1 MTPGRSGAAFTLIM
15 ITFIGV
21 SLFVGLTAWRG
32 GSVQLSIFQNVFI
45 SETVVLLPGLI
56 IATVC
61 GSEVG
66 EIFRFKKIKPGTAL
80 LTIVFM
86 LMIEPLVTAVNAFSL
101 LFSKNAAADLADM
114 YLSENISLF
123 YVLMVIGVMGPIAE
137 ELTFRGV
144 IYAGLRKSGRLFP
157 AILLQAFL
165 FGLMHLN
172 LNQFCYS
179 FLLGIAFGILDEV
192 TLSLWPGII
201 GHVMINSGSVCGA
214 FAMEKYMPDVS
225 DVELTK
231 AEIISA
237 VTVNGALALI
247 CTTIAVFV
255 LFVIAG
261 RETGGKFRLQR
272 IFKSREIRI
281 INGNG
286 DTQIL
291 KRPHVITVPVLI
303 GIAIA
308 VTEMVLSMVLQL

>member
-1 MTPGRSGAAFTLIM
+1 MTPGRSGAAFTLTM
-15 ITFIGV
+15 FCFLGV
-21 SLFVGLTAWRG
+21 SLFIGLIAWRG
-32 GSVQLSIFQNVFI
+32 GSVQLSVFQNVLL
-45 SETVVLLPGLI
+45 SEAVVLLPGLF

-66 EIFRFKKIKPGTAL
+66 EIFRFKKIKPGTAALVVLFTL
-80 LTIVFM
+80 LM
-86 LMIEPLVTAVNAFSL
+86 EPLVTAVNAFSL
-101 LFSKNAAADLADM
+101 LFSENAAADIADM
-114 YLSENISLF
+114 YLNENSI
-123 YVLMVIGVMGPIAE
+123 YVLLVIGILGPLAE

-179 FLLGIAFGILDEV
+179 FILGILFGILDEV

-201 GHVMINSGSVCGA
+201 GHVMINSGSVISA
-214 FAMEKYMPDVS
+214 FAMTKYMPDITDADLS
-225 DVELTK
+225 R

-237 VTVNGALALI
+237 ITFNGALALI
-247 CTTIAVFV
+247 CTSIAVFV

-261 RETGGKFRLQR
+261 RETGGRFRLNR

-286 DTQIL
+286 DTQVL